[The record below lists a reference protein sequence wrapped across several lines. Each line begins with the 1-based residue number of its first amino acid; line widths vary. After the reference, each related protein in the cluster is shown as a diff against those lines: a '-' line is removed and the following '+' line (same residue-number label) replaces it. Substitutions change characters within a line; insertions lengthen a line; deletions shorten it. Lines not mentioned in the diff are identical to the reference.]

1 MLSRDVLYFV
11 HFRFKDVV
19 DPVSWFCCTAVF
31 GPNGPVTALFVQL
44 TQKEMIKNSWSQCN
58 SNLFIL
64 HQHFMFL
71 SPVLP
76 TRMFKKKKHPT
87 LLLTVF
93 PPQLPAECDALAAAQ
108 AGALEETF
116 FLYREAQRCIGLH
129 SFTLPLSL
137 SPRRCSGLKA

>member
-1 MLSRDVLYFV
+1 
-11 HFRFKDVV
+11 
-19 DPVSWFCCTAVF
+19 
-31 GPNGPVTALFVQL
+31 
-44 TQKEMIKNSWSQCN
+44 
-58 SNLFIL
+58 
-64 HQHFMFL
+64 MFL

-76 TRMFKKKKHPT
+76 TRMFKEKKHPT
-87 LLLTVF
+87 LLLAVF

-137 SPRRCSGLKA
+137 LGAARGLKLEVGANDALK